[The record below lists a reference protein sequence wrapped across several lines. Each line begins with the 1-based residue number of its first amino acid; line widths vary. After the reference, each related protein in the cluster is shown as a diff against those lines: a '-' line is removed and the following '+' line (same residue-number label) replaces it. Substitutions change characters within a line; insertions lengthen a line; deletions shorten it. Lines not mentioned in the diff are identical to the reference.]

1 MDTGFQRTKKMVGV
15 RGEPISYS
23 QRLNFNNFTS
33 RYVFLCVVHSVVQ
46 LLFMRL
52 AKYSAHSAKVKWLFL
67 GIQKLAFP
75 LNFFFQFIFTGE
87 MEQIF

>member
-23 QRLNFNNFTS
+23 QRLNFNDFTS
-33 RYVFLCVVHSVVQ
+33 RYAFLCVVHSVVQ

-52 AKYSAHSAKVKWLFL
+52 AKYSAHSAKVKC
-67 GIQKLAFP
+67 
-75 LNFFFQFIFTGE
+75 
-87 MEQIF
+87 